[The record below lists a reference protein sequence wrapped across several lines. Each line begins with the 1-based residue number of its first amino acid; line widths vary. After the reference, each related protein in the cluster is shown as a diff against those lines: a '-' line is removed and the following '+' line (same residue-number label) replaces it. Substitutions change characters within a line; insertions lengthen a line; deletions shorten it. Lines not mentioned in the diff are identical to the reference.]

1 MPKKL
6 LIIVQMTV
14 LYLRFLYTAE
24 EMADV
29 EKETWITFMHRL
41 MMSDYDTIV
50 ILFGRTIRGFQDIV
64 SGCQEFIVLGKP
76 GDYYQKS
83 QTKFVEYAQTH
94 YHNAEIHEVM
104 LPMSA
109 GNLVDGTYA
118 IEELIQ
124 GNLGMFVRRMIR
136 QGVMAKDLSY
146 GVG

>member
-1 MPKKL
+1 
-6 LIIVQMTV
+6 
-14 LYLRFLYTAE
+14 
-24 EMADV
+24 
-29 EKETWITFMHRL
+29 
-41 MMSDYDTIV
+41 
-50 ILFGRTIRGFQDIV
+50 
-64 SGCQEFIVLGKP
+64 
-76 GDYYQKS
+76 
-83 QTKFVEYAQTH
+83 
-94 YHNAEIHEVM
+94 M

>member
-1 MPKKL
+1 M
-6 LIIVQMTV
+6 
-14 LYLRFLYTAE
+14 
-24 EMADV
+24 
-29 EKETWITFMHRL
+29 
-41 MMSDYDTIV
+41 
-50 ILFGRTIRGFQDIV
+50 
-64 SGCQEFIVLGKP
+64 LGKP

-83 QTKFVEYAQTH
+83 QTKFVEYAQAH
-94 YHNAEIHEVM
+94 YQNAEIHEVM